1 MTLPFG
7 PPPGEHVESLQGAI
21 ERIVFHNPENGW
33 TVLRLS
39 VSGEREPTTV
49 VGSLAGIRAGET
61 LRLEGKFLHDPKF
74 GRQFRAHSF
83 QTVAP
88 STLTGIERYLASGM
102 VRGVGSEMAKR
113 IVALFG
119 LETLDVIER
128 SPERLT
134 EVSGIGRKRSADIRK
149 AWDEQRGIR
158 ELMVFLQSHG
168 VQTGHAVKIYKR
180 YGSDALAVVREDPF
194 RLATDVF
201 GIGFKTADRIAFAL
215 GLPADA
221 PRRLEAGL
229 LHALAE
235 ASDRGHLY
243 LPKVRLFA
251 DAAILLGGADPELL
265 ARALA
270 EIASDGRAVVEAKLE
285 ANVESTGESR
295 NRGET
300 AVYLAAL
307 HAAETDLAER
317 LRKLLLGPPPPR
329 PLDIDPERALAWLGA
344 RQGIELA
351 EQQREAIRRGLASQ
365 LLVITGGP
373 GTGKTTLIRGLVS
386 ILTKKGLKIALAA
399 PTGRAAKRLSE
410 ATGAEASTL
419 HRLLE
424 FDPRLRQF
432 QRGPDLPLEA
442 EITIVDEASMIDAQ
456 LASSLARA
464 LPPRGRLILVG
475 DVDQLPS
482 VGPGSVLGDLIRS
495 EAVDVVRLTEIF
507 RQAEK
512 SAIVRNAHRINRGEI
527 PVSAPAGSD
536 FFIIERR
543 DPEEILRTVEQLV
556 AERIPASFGFDPFTE
571 IQVLAPMNRGLLGT
585 ERLNA
590 ELRARLNP
598 HDAQIERGGR
608 LLRVGDKVM
617 QIRNNYDLEVWNG
630 DLGRIF
636 AVDEDESKVVVGFDG
651 REVEYDL
658 STLDELQLA
667 YACTIHKAQG
677 SEYPCVVVPLHSQH
691 HLLLQRNL
699 LYTALTRAR
708 KLAVLVAEPRALAA
722 AVANRRS
729 EPRFTRL
736 AERLRGEAG

>member
-7 PPPGEHVESLQGAI
+7 PSPGEHVESLQGAI

-61 LRLEGKFLHDPKF
+61 LRLEGKFLNDPKF

-102 VRGVGSEMAKR
+102 IRGVGGEMAKR
-113 IVALFG
+113 IVEVFG

-243 LPKVRLFA
+243 LPKERLFS
-251 DAAILLGGADPELL
+251 DAALLLGGTDPELL
-265 ARALA
+265 ARALG
-270 EIASDGRAVVEAKLE
+270 EISADGRAVAEPKK
-285 ANVESTGESR
+285 ESSPGGAV
-295 NRGET
+295 GET
-300 AVYLAAL
+300 AVYLATL
-307 HAAETDLAER
+307 HAAETGLAER

-373 GTGKTTLIRGLVS
+373 GTGKTTLVRGLVS
-386 ILTKKGLKIALAA
+386 ILTKKGMKIALAA

-456 LASSLARA
+456 LAFALARA

-495 EAVDVVRLTEIF
+495 AAVDVVRLTEIF

-512 SAIVRNAHRINRGEI
+512 SA
-527 PVSAPAGSD
+527 
-536 FFIIERR
+536 
-543 DPEEILRTVEQLV
+543 
-556 AERIPASFGFDPFTE
+556 
-571 IQVLAPMNRGLLGT
+571 
-585 ERLNA
+585 
-590 ELRARLNP
+590 
-598 HDAQIERGGR
+598 
-608 LLRVGDKVM
+608 
-617 QIRNNYDLEVWNG
+617 
-630 DLGRIF
+630 
-636 AVDEDESKVVVGFDG
+636 
-651 REVEYDL
+651 
-658 STLDELQLA
+658 
-667 YACTIHKAQG
+667 
-677 SEYPCVVVPLHSQH
+677 
-691 HLLLQRNL
+691 
-699 LYTALTRAR
+699 
-708 KLAVLVAEPRALAA
+708 
-722 AVANRRS
+722 
-729 EPRFTRL
+729 
-736 AERLRGEAG
+736 

>member
-7 PPPGEHVESLQGAI
+7 APPGEPVESLQGAI

-49 VGSLAGIRAGET
+49 VGSLPGIQAGET
-61 LRLEGKFLHDPKF
+61 LRLEGKFGNDPKF

-88 STLTGIERYLASGM
+88 STLTGIERYLGSGM
-102 VRGVGSEMAKR
+102 IRGMGTEMAKR
-113 IVALFG
+113 MVAAFG

-128 SPERLT
+128 NPERLT
-134 EVSGIGRKRSADIRK
+134 EVSGIGKKRSADIRK

-168 VQTGHAVKIYKR
+168 VQTGHAMKIYKR

-194 RLATDVF
+194 RLAIDVF

-229 LHALAE
+229 LHALGE
-235 ASDRGHLY
+235 ASERGHLF
-243 LPKVRLFA
+243 LPRKRLFGNA
-251 DAAILLGGADPELL
+251 GVLLGGPDPALL
-265 ARALA
+265 EQALG
-270 EIASDGRAVVEAKLE
+270 EISLDGRAVLETHPSPSAEAKSE
-285 ANVESTGESR
+285 ARAGE
-295 NRGET
+295 
-300 AVYLAAL
+300 APVYLATL
-307 HAAETDLAER
+307 HAAETGLAEQLRR
-317 LRKLLLGPPPPR
+317 LLVGPPPPR
-329 PLDIDPERALAWLGA
+329 PLDIDPDRALAWLGK

-351 EQQREAIRRGLASQ
+351 AQQSEAIRQSLKSQ

-373 GTGKTTLIRGLVS
+373 GTGKTTLVRGLVS

-424 FDPRLRQF
+424 FDPRLRAF
-432 QRGPDLPLEA
+432 QRGPDLPLDA
-442 EITIVDEASMIDAQ
+442 EVTIVDEASMIDAQ
-456 LASSLARA
+456 LAWSLARA

-495 EAVDVVRLTEIF
+495 EVVDVVRLTEIF
-507 RQAEK
+507 RQAEQ
-512 SAIVRNAHRINRGEI
+512 SAIVINAHRINRGDM
-527 PVSAPAGSD
+527 PLSAPPGEGD

-543 DPEEILRTVEQLV
+543 DPEEILKTVEMLV
-556 AERIPASFGFDPFTE
+556 AERIPASFGFNPFTE
-571 IQVLAPMNRGLLGT
+571 IQVLSPMNRGLLGT

-598 HDAQIERGGR
+598 VGPQIERGGR
-608 LLRVGDKVM
+608 LLRVADKVM

-630 DLGRIF
+630 DLGRI
-636 AVDEDESKVVVGFDG
+636 ASVEEEDSKVVVDFDG

-667 YACTIHKAQG
+667 YACTIHKSQG

-708 KLAVLVAEPRALAA
+708 KLAVLVGEPRALAA
-722 AVANRRS
+722 AVANRRG
-729 EPRFTRL
+729 EPRFSRL
-736 AERLRGEAG
+736 AERLRG

>member
-7 PPPGEHVESLQGAI
+7 PSPGDDVESLQGAI

-39 VSGEREPTTV
+39 ISRGQEPTTV
-49 VGSLAGIRAGET
+49 VGSLPGIHAGET
-61 LRLEGKFLHDPKF
+61 LRLEGRFLNDPKF

-88 STLTGIERYLASGM
+88 STLVGIERYLASGM
-102 VRGVGSEMAKR
+102 IRGVGAEMAKR
-113 IVALFG
+113 IVAVFG

-128 SPERLT
+128 EPERLT

-168 VQTGHAVKIYKR
+168 VQAGHAVKIYKR
-180 YGSDALAVVREDPF
+180 FGSDALAVVREDPF
-194 RLATDVF
+194 RLAAEVF

-243 LPKVRLFA
+243 LPKERLFG
-251 DAAILLGGADPELL
+251 DAAALLGGTDLQLL
-265 ARALA
+265 SRALEA
-270 EIASDGRAVVEAKLE
+270 IGGDGRAVIEPGKEAT
-285 ANVESTGESR
+285 AGAA
-295 NRGET
+295 ET
-300 AVYLAAL
+300 AVYLAAHHL
-307 HAAETDLAER
+307 AETELAER
-317 LRKLLLGPPPPR
+317 LRRLFLGPPPPR
-329 PLDIDPERALAWLGA
+329 PLDIDPERALAWLAGK
-344 RQGIELA
+344 QGIELA
-351 EQQREAIRRGLASQ
+351 EQQREAIRRGLKSP

-373 GTGKTTLIRGLVS
+373 GTGKTTLVRGLVR

-424 FDPRLRQF
+424 FDPRLRRF
-432 QRGPDLPLEA
+432 ARDPDLPLDA
-442 EITIVDEASMIDAQ
+442 EVTIVDEASMIDAQ
-456 LASSLARA
+456 LAFHLARA
-464 LPPRGRLILVG
+464 LPSRGRLILVG

-482 VGPGSVLGDLIRS
+482 VGPGSVLGDLLRS
-495 EAVDVVRLTEIF
+495 GVVDMVRLTEIF

-512 SAIVRNAHRINRGEI
+512 SAIVVNAHRVNRGEI
-527 PVSAPAGSD
+527 PLSAPAGSD

-543 DPEEILRTVEQLV
+543 EPEEIAKTVEQLV

-571 IQVLAPMNRGLLGT
+571 IQVLAPMNRGPLGT

-598 HDAQIERGGR
+598 GGASIERGGR
-608 LLRVGDKVM
+608 LLRAGDKVM
-617 QIRNNYDLEVWNG
+617 QVRNNYDLEVWNG
-630 DLGRIF
+630 DLGRISS
-636 AVDEDESKVVVGFDG
+636 VDEEESKVVVAFDG
-651 REVEYDL
+651 RQVEYDL
-658 STLDELQLA
+658 ATLDELQLA
-667 YACTIHKAQG
+667 YATTIHKSQG

-729 EPRFTRL
+729 EPRFSRL
-736 AERLRGEAG
+736 AERLRG

>member
-7 PPPGEHVESLQGAI
+7 PPAAGDHVETLQGAI

-33 TVLRLS
+33 TVLRLTI
-39 VSGEREPTTV
+39 SGAREPTTV
-49 VGSLAGIRAGET
+49 VGTLAGIRAGET

-88 STLTGIERYLASGM
+88 STLTGMERYLASGM
-102 VRGVGSEMAKR
+102 IRGVGGEMAKR

-235 ASDRGHLY
+235 ASDRGHLF
-243 LPKVRLFA
+243 LPRERLFA
-251 DAAILLGGADPELL
+251 DSALLLGSPDPALL
-265 ARALA
+265 AQALA
-270 EIASDGRAVVEAKLE
+270 EISADGRAVVE
-285 ANVESTGESR
+285 ESKRESR
-295 NRGET
+295 IEGET

-307 HAAETDLAER
+307 YAAETDLAER
-317 LRKLLLGPPPPR
+317 LRRLLLGPPPPG
-329 PLDIDPERALAWLGA
+329 PLNIDPDRALAWLGA

-351 EQQREAIRRGLASQ
+351 PQQSEAIRRSLASP

-410 ATGAEASTL
+410 ATGAEASTI

-424 FDPRLRQF
+424 FDPRLRRF

-442 EITIVDEASMIDAQ
+442 EVTIVDEASMIDAQ
-456 LASSLARA
+456 LACHLARA
-464 LPPRGRLILVG
+464 LPARGRLILVG

-495 EAVDVVRLTEIF
+495 GAVDVVRLTEIF

-512 SAIVRNAHRINRGEI
+512 SAIVVNAHQVNRGEI
-527 PVSAPAGSD
+527 PVSGPAGSD

-543 DPEEILRTVEQLV
+543 EPEEILKVVVQMV

-598 HDAQIERGGR
+598 HGASIERGGR
-608 LLRVGDKVM
+608 VLRVGDKVM

-630 DLGRIF
+630 DLGRISRID
-636 AVDEDESKVVVGFDG
+636 DEESKVFVSFDG

-658 STLDELQLA
+658 SILDELQLA
-667 YACTIHKAQG
+667 YACTIHKSQG

-708 KLAVLVAEPRALAA
+708 KLAVLVGEPRALAA

-729 EPRFTRL
+729 EPRFSRL
-736 AERLRGEAG
+736 AERLRG

>member
-7 PPPGEHVESLQGAI
+7 PPPGDPVESLQGAI

-39 VSGEREPTTV
+39 VSRQREPTTV
-49 VGSLAGIRAGET
+49 VGSLPGIRAGET
-61 LRLEGKFLHDPKF
+61 LRLEGRFSNDPKF

-88 STLTGIERYLASGM
+88 GTLGGIERYLASGM
-102 VRGVGSEMAKR
+102 IRGVGAEMAKR
-113 IVALFG
+113 IVGVFG

-128 SPERLT
+128 EPERLT

-158 ELMVFLQSHG
+158 ELMVFLQSNG

-180 YGSDALAVVREDPF
+180 FGSDALAVVREDPF
-194 RLATDVF
+194 RLASDVF

-243 LPKVRLFA
+243 LPKARLFG
-251 DAAILLGGADPELL
+251 DAAALLGGTEPELL
-265 ARALA
+265 ARALEA
-270 EIASDGRAVVEAKLE
+270 IGGDGRAVVEPKNELIPAGSE
-285 ANVESTGESR
+285 GSEGPAGEI
-295 NRGET
+295 

-307 HAAETDLAER
+307 HAAETGLADR
-317 LRKLLLGPPPPR
+317 LRKLLVGPPPPS
-329 PLDIDPERALAWLGA
+329 PLEIDPERALAWLA
-344 RQGIELA
+344 SKQGIELA
-351 EQQREAIRRGLASQ
+351 EQQREAIRRGLKSQ

-373 GTGKTTLIRGLVS
+373 GTGKTTLVRGLVR

-456 LASSLARA
+456 LAFSLARA
-464 LPPRGRLILVG
+464 LPSRGRLILVG

-495 EAVDVVRLTEIF
+495 EVVDVVRLTEIF
-507 RQAEK
+507 RQAEQ
-512 SAIVRNAHRINRGEI
+512 SAIVVNAHRVNRGDI
-527 PVSAPAGSD
+527 PLSGPAGGD

-543 DPEEILRTVEQLV
+543 DPEEIAKTVEQLV
-556 AERIPASFGFDPFTE
+556 AERIPAGFGFDPFTE
-571 IQVLAPMNRGLLGT
+571 IQVLAPMNRGPLGT

-598 HDAQIERGGR
+598 DGAAIERGGR

-630 DLGRIF
+630 DLGRISG
-636 AVDEDESKVVVGFDG
+636 VDEEESKVVVSFDG

-658 STLDELQLA
+658 ATLDELQLA
-667 YACTIHKAQG
+667 YACTIHKSQG

-729 EPRFTRL
+729 EPRFSRL
-736 AERLRGEAG
+736 AERLRG

>member
-21 ERIVFHNPENGW
+21 ERIVFHNPDNGW

-61 LRLEGKFLHDPKF
+61 LRLEGKFLNDPKF

-102 VRGVGSEMAKR
+102 IRGVGGEMAKR
-113 IVALFG
+113 IVAVFG

-128 SPERLT
+128 APERLT

-243 LPKVRLFA
+243 LPKERLFG
-251 DAAILLGGADPELL
+251 DAATLLGGTDPELL
-265 ARALA
+265 SRALE
-270 EIASDGRAVVEAKLE
+270 EIGGDGRAVVEAKRELRPD
-285 ANVESTGESR
+285 GR
-295 NRGET
+295 NDSEGPVGET

-307 HAAETDLAER
+307 HAAETGLAER
-317 LRKLLLGPPPPR
+317 LRRLLVGPPPPK
-329 PLDIDPERALAWLGA
+329 PLDIDPDRALAWLGSK
-344 RQGIELA
+344 QGIELA
-351 EQQREAIRRGLASQ
+351 AQQREAIRRGLASQ

-373 GTGKTTLIRGLVS
+373 GTGKTTLVRGLVR

-456 LASSLARA
+456 LAFSLARA

-495 EAVDVVRLTEIF
+495 EVVDVVRLTEIF
-507 RQAEK
+507 RQAER
-512 SAIVRNAHRINRGEI
+512 SAIVVNAHQVNRGEI
-527 PVSAPAGSD
+527 PVSGPTGGD

-543 DPEEILRTVEQLV
+543 DPEEILQMVVQLV

-598 HDAQIERGGR
+598 HGASIERGGR

-630 DLGRIF
+630 DLGRIA
-636 AVDEDESKVVVGFDG
+636 AVDEEESKVIVSFDG
-651 REVEYDL
+651 REVAYDL
-658 STLDELQLA
+658 ATLDELQLA
-667 YACTIHKAQG
+667 YACTIHKSQG

-736 AERLRGEAG
+736 AERLRG

>member
-1 MTLPFG
+1 
-7 PPPGEHVESLQGAI
+7 
-21 ERIVFHNPENGW
+21 
-33 TVLRLS
+33 
-39 VSGEREPTTV
+39 
-49 VGSLAGIRAGET
+49 
-61 LRLEGKFLHDPKF
+61 
-74 GRQFRAHSF
+74 
-83 QTVAP
+83 
-88 STLTGIERYLASGM
+88 
-102 VRGVGSEMAKR
+102 
-113 IVALFG
+113 
-119 LETLDVIER
+119 
-128 SPERLT
+128 
-134 EVSGIGRKRSADIRK
+134 
-149 AWDEQRGIR
+149 
-158 ELMVFLQSHG
+158 
-168 VQTGHAVKIYKR
+168 
-180 YGSDALAVVREDPF
+180 
-194 RLATDVF
+194 
-201 GIGFKTADRIAFAL
+201 
-215 GLPADA
+215 
-221 PRRLEAGL
+221 
-229 LHALAE
+229 E

-243 LPKVRLFA
+243 LPKERLFF
-251 DAAILLGGADPELL
+251 DAATLLGGVDPELL

-270 EIASDGRAVVEAKLE
+270 EIAGDGRAVAEADLAE
-285 ANVESTGESR
+285 QVESKGGSKR
-295 NRGET
+295 PGGT
-300 AVYLAAL
+300 AVYLSTL
-307 HAAETDLAER
+307 HAAETGLAER
-317 LRKLLLGPPPPR
+317 LRKLLLGPPAPR
-329 PLDIDPERALAWLGA
+329 PLDIDPERALAWLKA
-344 RQGIELA
+344 KQGIELA
-351 EQQREAIRRGLASQ
+351 DQQREAIRQGLASQ

-373 GTGKTTLIRGLVS
+373 GTGKTTLIRGLVR

-424 FDPRLRQF
+424 FDPRLRRF
-432 QRGPDLPLEA
+432 QRCSDLPLEA

-456 LASSLARA
+456 LAFSLASA

-482 VGPGSVLGDLIRS
+482 VGPGSVLADLIQS
-495 EAVDVVRLTEIF
+495 GAVDVVRLTEIF

-512 SAIVRNAHRINRGEI
+512 SAIVTNAHKVNRGDI
-527 PVSAPAGSD
+527 PESGPAGGD

-543 DPEEILRTVEQLV
+543 DPEEILQMVVHLV
-556 AERIPASFGFDPFTE
+556 TERIPASFGFDPITE

-590 ELRARLNP
+590 ELRSRLNP
-598 HDAQIERGGR
+598 HGAQIERGGR

-630 DLGRIF
+630 DLGRISGL
-636 AVDEDESKVVVGFDG
+636 DEEESKVTVSFDG

-658 STLDELQLA
+658 ATLDELQLA

-708 KLAVLVAEPRALAA
+708 KLAVLVGEPKALAA

-736 AERLRGEAG
+736 AERLRG